1 MATRKHTISAVEK
14 SDLPTLATLVAA
26 SKLSLTINRLL
37 FKNWPNHTAQKPL
50 YTAAIEGGFANPSVT
65 NLKAV
70 SEETG
75 EIIAY
80 LGLTRKRS
88 AVTEEEVKKS
98 PGNLTSNVPNGIV
111 PDVLKEVV
119 RAVGEAE
126 EGNLWKGKDYY
137 GSFRSLPSLF

>member
-1 MATRKHTISAVEK
+1 
-14 SDLPTLATLVAA
+14 
-26 SKLSLTINRLL
+26 
-37 FKNWPNHTAQKPL
+37 
-50 YTAAIEGGFANPSVT
+50 
-65 NLKAV
+65 V

-80 LGLTRKRS
+80 LGLTRKRP

-98 PGNLTSNVPNGIV
+98 AGNLTSNVPNGIV

-119 RAVGEAE
+119 RAVGEVE

-137 GSFRSLPSLF
+137 GSFRSLPPLF

>member
-1 MATRKHTISAVEK
+1 M
-14 SDLPTLATLVAA
+14 
-26 SKLSLTINRLL
+26 
-37 FKNWPNHTAQKPL
+37 
-50 YTAAIEGGFANPSVT
+50 
-65 NLKAV
+65 

-119 RAVGEAE
+119 RAVGEVE

-137 GSFRSLPSLF
+137 GSFRSLPPLF